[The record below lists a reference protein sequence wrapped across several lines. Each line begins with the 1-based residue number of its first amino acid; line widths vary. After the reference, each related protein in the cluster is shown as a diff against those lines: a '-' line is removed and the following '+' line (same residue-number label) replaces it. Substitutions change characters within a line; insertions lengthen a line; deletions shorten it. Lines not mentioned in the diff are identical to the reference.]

1 MSNCPIDGYDG
12 MTVSD
17 VESSVLPYTN
27 GVEALT
33 DPKVVER
40 LDMVKEIL
48 SYEEDTKNRKTAKS
62 VIKDVRDELKTTAV
76 KRELL
81 TREEKSDVTGE
92 TNRPGEDAD
101 SDPDDGM
108 SGSLEDENER
118 ERGTED
124 DTEEPSEFVGADGK
138 TRSLIRNPS
147 REGEHIAGFSWRAGE
162 VKEIVMNDRLRA
174 ALKRNKLQL
183 VSNRA

>member
-1 MSNCPIDGYDG
+1 

-40 LDMVKEIL
+40 LDIVEEVL
-48 SYEEDTKNRKTAKS
+48 SYEKDTKNRKTAKS

-81 TREEKSDVTGE
+81 TREQKSDITTE
-92 TNRPGEDAD
+92 TNRPGEDSD

-108 SGSLEDENER
+108 SGSLEDENECAT
-118 ERGTED
+118 GD